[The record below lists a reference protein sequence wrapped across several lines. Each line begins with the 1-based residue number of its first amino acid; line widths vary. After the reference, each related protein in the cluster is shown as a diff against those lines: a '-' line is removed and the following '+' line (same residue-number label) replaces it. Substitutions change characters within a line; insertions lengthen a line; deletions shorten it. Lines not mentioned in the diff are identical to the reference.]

1 MLLHLQ
7 LCFVIFFSKYL
18 IFCFFKV
25 CTCNARGSI
34 DNDCDQKNGKC
45 SCQNERISGDQCEK
59 CANGYWNYPK
69 CDG

>member
-1 MLLHLQ
+1 MLLMYYL
-7 LCFVIFFSKYL
+7 VIFFSKYL
-18 IFCFFKV
+18 LFFQV
-25 CTCNARGSI
+25 CTCNAPGTI

-59 CANGYWNYPK
+59 CAKGYWNYPK